1 MARST
6 EEQPLTLEADIITP
20 DDLEALAK
28 ELGWEETMAVLGQDQ
43 SARLVDNNGNVT
55 GLRELVIQLGMQ
67 RHGI

>member
-1 MARST
+1 
-6 EEQPLTLEADIITP
+6 
-20 DDLEALAK
+20 
-28 ELGWEETMAVLGQDQ
+28 MAVLGQDQ